1 MISDQTIT
9 SSATPQKS
17 EKLDQAQKVK
27 LQKAVREF
35 ESVFVGYMLKSM
47 RNTVEKSD
55 NSTDSFGGD
64 MLESMF
70 DVELAKHISKNS
82 NLGIADMLYRK
93 MTSEKLSPHVS
104 TVAQNNP
111 KPSKKLEQ
119 RVDSSKNTIPAKKAP
134 GINSASIVNNKMSLV
149 DRLRNYESYVAEAS
163 EKFGVKDSLIKAV
176 IAAESSARPD
186 AQSPKHAKGLMQL
199 IDSTATEMGVKNVWD
214 PRENILGGAKYLKQL
229 LERHDGDETL
239 ALASYNAGP
248 GAVKKHGG
256 VPPFNETK
264 QYVARVIRLMNVFQQ
279 QEANNE

>member
-9 SSATPQKS
+9 SSTPPQKS
-17 EKLDQAQKVK
+17 EKLDHAQKAK

-93 MTSEKLSPHVS
+93 MTGEKLSPPVS
-104 TVAQNNP
+104 TAAQNIT

-119 RVDSSKNTIPAKKAP
+119 RVDFSKNTIPAKKAP

-186 AQSPKHAKGLMQL
+186 AQSPKNAKGLMQL
-199 IDSTATEMGVKNVWD
+199 IDSTAAEMGVKNVWD

-256 VPPFNETK
+256 IPPFNETK

-279 QEANNE
+279 QEVNNE

>member
-1 MISDQTIT
+1 MTIDQSIS
-9 SSATPQKS
+9 SPAASQKS
-17 EKLDQAQKVK
+17 EKLDPVQKAK

-64 MLESMF
+64 MLESLF

-93 MTSEKLSPHVS
+93 MTGEKLLPHVS
-104 TVAQNNP
+104 PVTQNNP
-111 KPSKKLEQ
+111 GPSGKLE
-119 RVDSSKNTIPAKKAP
+119 RNVDFLKNSVPVKKAP
-134 GINSASIVNNKMSLV
+134 GVDSASIVSNKTSLV

-186 AQSPKHAKGLMQL
+186 AQSPKNAKGLMQL
-199 IDSTATEMGVKNVWD
+199 IDSTAAEMGVKNVWD

-229 LERHDGDETL
+229 LERHDGNETL

-256 VPPFNETK
+256 VPPFSETK
-264 QYVARVIRLMNVFQQ
+264 HYVARVIRLMNVFQQ
-279 QEANNE
+279 QETSNE